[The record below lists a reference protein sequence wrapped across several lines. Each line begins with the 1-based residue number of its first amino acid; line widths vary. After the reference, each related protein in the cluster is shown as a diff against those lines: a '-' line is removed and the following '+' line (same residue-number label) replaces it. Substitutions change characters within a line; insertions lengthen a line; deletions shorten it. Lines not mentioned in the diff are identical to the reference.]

1 MEVHNIMN
9 YYDLVSKRLS
19 SAVSP
24 GLTHIPDVHH
34 GPGQGVA
41 VPVQH
46 PAPEDDGHGR
56 VLELSVR
63 SQAVFGAHI
72 ADKVR
77 TLRGGLSQIPALGA
91 TSEPEKASSKKKENN
106 CHGKEAQNL
115 TERGCT
121 GTARKYLKSLV
132 IVSS

>member
-1 MEVHNIMN
+1 MN

-24 GLTHIPDVHH
+24 ALAHIPDVHH
-34 GPGQGVA
+34 GPGQGVT

-46 PAPEDDGHGR
+46 AAPEDDGHGR

-63 SQAVFGAHI
+63 SQAVFGANI

-77 TLRGGLSQIPALGA
+77 TLRGGQSQIPAL
-91 TSEPEKASSKKKENN
+91 
-106 CHGKEAQNL
+106 
-115 TERGCT
+115 
-121 GTARKYLKSLV
+121 
-132 IVSS
+132 

>member
-19 SAVSP
+19 SVVSP
-24 GLTHIPDVHH
+24 ALAHIPDVHH
-34 GPGQGVA
+34 CPGQGVA

-63 SQAVFGAHI
+63 SQAVLGAHI

-77 TLRGGLSQIPALGA
+77 SLRGGLSQIPALGA
-91 TSEPEKASSKKKENN
+91 ASEPEKASKKKENN
-106 CHGKEAQNL
+106 CHGNEAQNL